1 MTARRTTAS
10 IASALLLAVPAPA
23 LAQSAGDD
31 QYADPIEQPAPP
43 SDTSGTSGGSGGSGG
58 GDTGSGSGVAPST
71 PAQPSAP
78 ADPGAATAVTT
89 AGGELPRTGADIALL
104 CLVGAAFLLGG
115 AGLRLALPS
124 HA

>member
-1 MTARRTTAS
+1 MTARRATAT
-10 IASALLLAVPAPA
+10 IVSALLFAVPAPA

-31 QYADPIEQPAPP
+31 QYADPIEEPAPP
-43 SDTSGTSGGSGGSGG
+43 SDTRGGSGSGG

-71 PAQPSAP
+71 PAQPSTP
-78 ADPGAATAVTT
+78 ADPGAATTVTT

-115 AGLRLALPS
+115 AGLQLALPS
-124 HA
+124 RA

>member
-1 MTARRTTAS
+1 MTARRTTATMV
-10 IASALLLAVPAPA
+10 SALLFAVPAPA

-31 QYADPIEQPAPP
+31 QYADPIEQAPPP
-43 SDTSGTSGGSGGSGG
+43 SDTSSGSGGGGGG
-58 GDTGSGSGVAPST
+58 GDTGAGSGVAPST

-78 ADPGAATAVTT
+78 AAPESASAVPS
-89 AGGELPRTGADIALL
+89 AGGELPRTGADLALL

-124 HA
+124 RA